1 MNKIL
6 CFMFGHKW
14 DHWIWADDRDY
25 ACNRCKRCGDIA
37 WGCTVE
43 HRQTYGETVT
53 EDYKIIKRGA

>member
-1 MNKIL
+1 
-6 CFMFGHKW
+6 MFGHKW